1 VAANKVS
8 HSPTGLPGGFSLP
21 ELVIVLAVM
30 AILLAL
36 AVPTYQQYVQ
46 RAERADAIRSLLAV
60 AGCQERIRANT
71 GLYDTTQCTE
81 GLETAAYSF
90 RAEPAEDSSS
100 SSFKVI
106 AEPIQSHGN
115 DCGALSLD
123 HTGTRGISSEKGTL
137 SACWGGR

>member
-1 VAANKVS
+1 VAAKKIGQ
-8 HSPTGLPGGFSLP
+8 SPTVFPGGFSLP

-36 AVPTYQQYVQ
+36 AVPTYRQYIV
-46 RAERADAIRSLLAV
+46 RADRADAIRSLLAV

-71 GLYDTTQCTE
+71 GFYDTTRCIE
-81 GLETAAYSF
+81 GMATAAYSF
-90 RAEPAEDSSS
+90 HIEPSGDTSSS
-100 SSFKVI
+100 GFEVI
-106 AEPIQSHGN
+106 AEPGQTDGK

-123 HTGTRGISSEKGTL
+123 HTGTRSISSEKGTL